1 MLHVF
6 HYPRMVCNFPRMDG
20 ESPTLSARPAE
31 PLVSYYM
38 RRLTQTV
45 ELAGATFCGFQRGW
59 GEDLVLFNHPL
70 THSTLAL
77 PLSQLSI
84 DNIRAKIAAS
94 S

>member
-1 MLHVF
+1 
-6 HYPRMVCNFPRMDG
+6 MDG

-31 PLVSYYM
+31 LLASYYM

-70 THSTLAL
+70 TRSTLAL